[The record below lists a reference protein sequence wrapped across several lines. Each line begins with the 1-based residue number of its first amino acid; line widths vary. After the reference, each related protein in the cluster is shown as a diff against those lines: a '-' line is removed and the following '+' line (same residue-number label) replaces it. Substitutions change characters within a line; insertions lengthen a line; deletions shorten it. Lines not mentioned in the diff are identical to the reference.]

1 MLHVVN
7 WQSLLSRKKQPGL
20 KYGRAQGEIGIM
32 FELIVIVVV
41 MIMVISFITGIL
53 FKVLL
58 AMLGLALIYKLI
70 KMF

>member
-1 MLHVVN
+1 
-7 WQSLLSRKKQPGL
+7 
-20 KYGRAQGEIGIM
+20 M